1 MKGLLQ
7 SDSALIRFG
16 LISPVLNQICGDFCQ
31 INGIEKDTK
40 LAHYQ
45 LTGSTNE
52 RITKNTSK
60 LIVTLE
66 NQDVTFESDSQEI
79 YNVVTKSVLPEPAN
93 NEIAPTSKLVKSY
106 TQSLLRREYVVKYQ
120 FGLR

>member
-1 MKGLLQ
+1 M
-7 SDSALIRFG
+7 DSALIRFG

-40 LAHYQ
+40 VAHYQ

-52 RITKNTSK
+52 RITKDTSK

-66 NQDVTFESDSQEI
+66 NQDVTFESDNQEHLQCCDQI
-79 YNVVTKSVLPEPAN
+79 GISRT
-93 NEIAPTSKLVKSY
+93 
-106 TQSLLRREYVVKYQ
+106 R
-120 FGLR
+120 